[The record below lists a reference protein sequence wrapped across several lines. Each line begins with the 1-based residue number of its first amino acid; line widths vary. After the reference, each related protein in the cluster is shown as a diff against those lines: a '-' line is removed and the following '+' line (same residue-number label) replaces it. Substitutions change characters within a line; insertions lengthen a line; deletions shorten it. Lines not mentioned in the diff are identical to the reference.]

1 MSEQK
6 WRYGRPRPFWPWPV
20 GFALV
25 LFALGGAA
33 LAVAALAAEGE
44 SRLFGLEHIRRG
56 YGDLAGT
63 LRSLG
68 ADAVCRR
75 R

>member
-33 LAVAALAAEGE
+33 LAVLWGALAPTPW
-44 SRLFGLEHIRRG
+44 RPP
-56 YGDLAGT
+56 DT
-63 LRSLG
+63 L
-68 ADAVCRR
+68 
-75 R
+75 

>member
-33 LAVAALAAEGE
+33 LAVLWGALERYEESTPEAE
-44 SRLFGLEHIRRG
+44 RPAH
-56 YGDLAGT
+56 
-63 LRSLG
+63 
-68 ADAVCRR
+68 
-75 R
+75 